1 MVFDETFSKNKIFKE
16 KESIP
21 VESKSIDIIEQREP
35 NPSNYIYC
43 LESSDPVSFCGELTT
58 IKTMIK
64 ENDLCKKNSRDSYC
78 YIIDKQTNSMQNYYL
93 CYNCENN
100 SNEKKLVATDRFVSP
115 TFIIESLN
123 FGLDEVLEKKLWI
136 KLRENNCIPVKNTTA
151 GDYAS
156 QRPSF
161 TYSYFL
167 NCFISPDIAKKISD
181 EIDGVEYRA
190 HQYKEIFQLVTD
202 IPEQLIKKK

>member
-1 MVFDETFSKNKIFKE
+1 MVFDETFSKNEIFKE

-21 VESKSIDIIEQREP
+21 VESKSIEQREP

-64 ENDLCKKNSRDSYC
+64 ENDLCKKNSGDSYC

-93 CYNCENN
+93 CYHCENN
-100 SNEKKLVATDRFVSP
+100 SNEKKLVATDRFVGP
-115 TFIIESLN
+115 TFIIESSNGELN
-123 FGLDEVLEKKLWI
+123 RVLEKKLWT
-136 KLRENNCIPVKNTTA
+136 KLHENSCIFGKNTSVDYGRERGSFADDYTA
-151 GDYAS
+151 
-156 QRPSF
+156 
-161 TYSYFL
+161 
-167 NCFISPDIAKKISD
+167 NCFTSPDIAKKISD
-181 EIDGVEYRA
+181 EIDGIEYGG
-190 HQYKEIFQLVTD
+190 HDQTNIFQLITD